1 MANHFDSIDITDY
14 FIPNLARN
22 LNNHKKSNLQ
32 NLQHFHILDQYF
44 DHTKIL
50 AIILLT
56 DENFGTELNFDLGIL
71 RHS

>member
-22 LNNHKKSNLQ
+22 LNNHKKLNLQ

-50 AIILLT
+50 VIILLT

>member
-22 LNNHKKSNLQ
+22 LNNHKKLNLQ

-56 DENFGTELNFDLGIL
+56 DENFGIELNFDLGIL